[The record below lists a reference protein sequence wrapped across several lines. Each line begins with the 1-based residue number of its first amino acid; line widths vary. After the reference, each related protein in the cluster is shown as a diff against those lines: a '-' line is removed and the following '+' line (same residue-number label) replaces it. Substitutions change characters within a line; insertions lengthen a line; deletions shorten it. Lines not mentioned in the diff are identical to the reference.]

1 MGTQSLAGF
10 AFFFKWPSAWIAVA
24 IGLCLCAVLLALRRP
39 ARAQDSLS
47 DVGLVTLLAVLAS
60 PVAWLYYHTLAFPA
74 WVAVLSCST
83 PDPARR
89 EIWRWALLGVAGIL
103 TSGVLTFGLYPSW
116 LWFIGQANYTWGSLL
131 LLAAL
136 VIERVRRPV
145 PVPSPT

>member
-1 MGTQSLAGF
+1 R
-10 AFFFKWPSAWIAVA
+10 
-24 IGLCLCAVLLALRRP
+24 ALRPP
-39 ARAQDSLS
+39 ARAQVSLS
-47 DVGLVTLLAVLAS
+47 HLGPVAVLRVLVS
-60 PVAWLYYHTLAFPA
+60 PVAVLYFPPVAFPA
-74 WVAVLSCST
+74 WVAGLSRPT
-83 PDPARR
+83 PGPAGR